1 MTIIGRYQ
9 FKKYGP
15 GDTTGIEV
23 SAVNSEDEGTSS
35 ARPKLKKE
43 TKPVG
48 KRFVL

>member
-23 SAVNSEDEGTSS
+23 NVIDSEDEGSS
-35 ARPKLKKE
+35 SVRPKIKKE